1 MIKRAAMAVAVGMIL
16 TCSGL
21 GQDAH
26 YDISVNGMGV
36 LSKQTSGNQVV
47 QTPTQGYGVVA
58 VGEVRLN
65 SRFAVQANAGH
76 FDNSQKYATGTLDYR
91 IQSTVTELSGALVCR
106 LFQTEKWKPF
116 LFGGAGVLFFN
127 PDHTLVI
134 EENPLSPGE
143 VAGKHRSR
151 SPVGNRSPLRRR
163 SRSSL
168 APPPGGSSAVSWPDL
183 FRPQLQCA
191 EFIHRASR
199 PHRRAFGRAGV
210 QLLAG
215 MAGSAGRYRFWG
227 RPRLAILGL
236 PEADRVAQFG

>member
-36 LSKQTSGNQVV
+36 LSKQTTGNQVV

-127 PDHTLVI
+127 PDNTLVI
-134 EENPLSPGE
+134 EKNPLSPGE
-143 VAGKHRSR
+143 TAENIGAVRQSEIAALYGGGVDHPLLYHLSVRLQYRGLIYSAP
-151 SPVGNRSPLRRR
+151 SFSVPNLFTGQHGHIAEPSVGLVFS
-163 SRSSL
+163 
-168 APPPGGSSAVSWPDL
+168 
-183 FRPQLQCA
+183 F
-191 EFIHRASR
+191 
-199 PHRRAFGRAGV
+199 
-210 QLLAG
+210 
-215 MAGSAGRYRFWG
+215 
-227 RPRLAILGL
+227 
-236 PEADRVAQFG
+236 

>member
-36 LSKQTSGNQVV
+36 LSKQTTGNQVV

-127 PDHTLVI
+127 PDNTLVI

-143 VAGKHRSR
+143 TAENIGAVRQSEIAALYGGGVDHPLLHHLSVRLQYRGLIYSAP
-151 SPVGNRSPLRRR
+151 SFSVPNLFTGQHGHIAEPSVGLVFS
-163 SRSSL
+163 
-168 APPPGGSSAVSWPDL
+168 
-183 FRPQLQCA
+183 F
-191 EFIHRASR
+191 
-199 PHRRAFGRAGV
+199 
-210 QLLAG
+210 
-215 MAGSAGRYRFWG
+215 
-227 RPRLAILGL
+227 
-236 PEADRVAQFG
+236 

>member
-36 LSKQTSGNQVV
+36 LSKQTTGNQVV
-47 QTPTQGYGVVA
+47 QTPTQGYGLVA

-116 LFGGAGVLFFN
+116 LFGGAGVLLFN

-143 VAGKHRSR
+143 VQENIGAVRQSEIAVLYGGGVDHPLLHHLSLRLQYRGLIYSAP
-151 SPVGNRSPLRRR
+151 SFSVPNLFTGQHGHIAEPSVGLVFS
-163 SRSSL
+163 
-168 APPPGGSSAVSWPDL
+168 
-183 FRPQLQCA
+183 F
-191 EFIHRASR
+191 
-199 PHRRAFGRAGV
+199 
-210 QLLAG
+210 
-215 MAGSAGRYRFWG
+215 
-227 RPRLAILGL
+227 
-236 PEADRVAQFG
+236 